1 MISLFIITQPSAK
14 VHGVSRKNSGTFTQ
28 TFVYALR
35 ILEQMLDIQFP
46 DHLHDLLRP
55 AAPKFS
61 QQTLDLCLDGT
72 VLHAPDPGNLMNL
85 SSFKQK
91 LDDLPLRSR
100 QPGNVVD
107 KEQLNY
113 SH

>member
-35 ILEQMLDIQFP
+35 ILEQMLDVQFP

-61 QQTLDLCLDGT
+61 QQALDLCLNRAA
-72 VLHAPDPGNLMNL
+72 LHAPDPSDLMNL
-85 SSFKQK
+85 LSFKQK
-91 LDDLPLRSR
+91 PDDLPLRSR
-100 QPGNVVD
+100 QSGNVVD
-107 KEQLNY
+107 EE
-113 SH
+113 